1 MTFFNALQVG
11 NDAIFIKLS
20 VKLPKGVS
28 NRLHMIVTS
37 KIKKGVNLTLYAKAD
52 TNNGAVH
59 LAGKT
64 NPTISI
70 QTILENV
77 KGIDEFTKRLPVEEV
92 LKKDNDNNPDS
103 GKYDDP
109 NARHSKDD
117 TIYDWLTD
125 EFGTDEDGVQISNI
139 VHRNPQAAA

>member
-1 MTFFNALQVG
+1 
-11 NDAIFIKLS
+11 
-20 VKLPKGVS
+20 
-28 NRLHMIVTS
+28 MIVTS

-92 LKKDNDNNPDS
+92 LKKDNGNNPDS
-103 GKYDDP
+103 GIYGDP

-125 EFGTDEDGVQISNI
+125 EFGTDEDGVQISDI
-139 VHRNPQAAA
+139 VHRNTQAAA